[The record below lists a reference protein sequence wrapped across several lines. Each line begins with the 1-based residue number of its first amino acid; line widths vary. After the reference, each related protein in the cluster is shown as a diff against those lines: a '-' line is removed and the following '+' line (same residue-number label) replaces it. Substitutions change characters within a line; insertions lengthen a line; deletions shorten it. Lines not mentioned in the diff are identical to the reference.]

1 VSLLI
6 RSPLDLDRLSAV
18 SATILLALASA
29 RLIEAPLRHYELPVL
44 GSPLGLTITTTTFL
58 YLLVAGLAAAGMH
71 WLLSKDGA
79 TVRQLRSEALFWLL
93 PALAGVGLLAWLA
106 SLDELGGWML
116 AMLAAAI
123 LVPLA
128 FVMEL
133 SAAAAAT
140 GGGPEARWQPLARPL
155 LVHLLA
161 LLFTYA
167 LVASR
172 LRLLAGGPLIFS
184 FITLLA
190 ARHFWEDLGAIRP
203 SFAYGSL
210 AGLLLVQLY
219 WLLNQLPLSDLRGAA
234 LLMLAFYLVAGLLPQ
249 LARGR
254 WRPRL
259 AGEYAVVGLL
269 VAVLIFL
276 FVP

>member
-1 VSLLI
+1 LT

-18 SATILLALASA
+18 SATLLLALASA

-44 GSPLGLTITTTTFL
+44 GSPLGLTVTTTTVL

-79 TVRQLRSEALFWLL
+79 YVRQLRSEIAFWLL

-106 SLDELGGWML
+106 SLDELGAWML
-116 AMLAAAI
+116 AMLAAAM

-128 FVMEL
+128 FVVEL
-133 SAAAAAT
+133 AAAAAAA
-140 GGGPEARWQPLARPL
+140 GSSPEARWQAWARPL
-155 LVHLLA
+155 LIHLLA
-161 LLFTYA
+161 LLVAYA
-167 LVASR
+167 LVAAR
-172 LRLLAGGPLIFS
+172 LRLLAGGPLLFG

-190 ARHFWEDLGAIRP
+190 ARHFWEQLGAIQP
-203 SFAYGSL
+203 SLLYGTV
-210 AGLLLVQLY
+210 AGLLLVQFY
-219 WLLNQLPLSDLRGAA
+219 WLLNQLPLSNLRAAA
-234 LLMLAFYLVAGLLPQ
+234 LLLLVFYLFAGLLLQ
-249 LARGR
+249 MVGGG

>member
-1 VSLLI
+1 LT

-18 SATILLALASA
+18 SATLLLALASA

-44 GSPLGLTITTTTFL
+44 GSPLGLTVTTTTVL

-79 TVRQLRSEALFWLL
+79 YVRQLRSEIAFWLL

-106 SLDELGGWML
+106 SLDELGAWML

-128 FVMEL
+128 FVVEL
-133 SAAAAAT
+133 AASAAAT
-140 GGGPEARWQPLARPL
+140 GSNPEARWQAWARPL
-155 LVHLLA
+155 LIHLLA
-161 LLFTYA
+161 LLVAYA
-167 LVASR
+167 LVAAR
-172 LRLLAGGPLIFS
+172 LRLLAGGPLLFG

-190 ARHFWEDLGAIRP
+190 ARHFWEQLGAIQ
-203 SFAYGSL
+203 SSLLYGTV
-210 AGLLLVQLY
+210 AGLLLVQFY
-219 WLLNQLPLSDLRGAA
+219 WLLNQLPLSNLRAAA
-234 LLMLAFYLVAGLLPQ
+234 LLLLVFYLIAGLLLQ
-249 LARGR
+249 LVGGG